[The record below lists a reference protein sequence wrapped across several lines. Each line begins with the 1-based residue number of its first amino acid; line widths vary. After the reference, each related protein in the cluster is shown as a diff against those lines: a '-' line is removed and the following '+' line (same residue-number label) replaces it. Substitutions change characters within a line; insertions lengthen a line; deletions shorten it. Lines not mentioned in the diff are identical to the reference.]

1 LPEFP
6 STFICQCRISH
17 LWFSR
22 CVSCWFKRKI
32 SQL

>member
-17 LWFSR
+17 L
-22 CVSCWFKRKI
+22 
-32 SQL
+32 